1 MTYISNGKNC
11 FGWSVKDGIFTY
23 ELDFV
28 AVIGLPVQI
37 NQHHFGIN
45 ESQYAGLQ
53 LEKWMLRYLTNF
65 NLFSEYLS
73 LSTV

>member
-53 LEKWMLRYLTNF
+53 LEKMNVTILDKF
-65 NLFSEYLS
+65 QF
-73 LSTV
+73 VF